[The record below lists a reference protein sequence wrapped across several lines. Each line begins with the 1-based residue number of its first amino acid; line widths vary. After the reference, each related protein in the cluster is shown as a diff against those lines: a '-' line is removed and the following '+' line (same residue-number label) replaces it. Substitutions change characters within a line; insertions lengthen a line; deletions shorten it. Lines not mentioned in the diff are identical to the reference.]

1 MDRARENEVVDA
13 FYDAALGHQS
23 WEQAG
28 HQLRQLLAGKTL
40 MLSTHDSVH
49 STADVVLTLGMAQE
63 QVQEYGHFAAH
74 DVWAL
79 GALKRRIV
87 GKALTGEQVVAEST
101 LLRSYIYNE
110 YLRPRVDARYMVG
123 SILPLRDGSH
133 AVVGVHR
140 PHDTR
145 DFTAEDAERMN
156 LFLPHLQR
164 ALEVR
169 RRLQV
174 DARRMDSKSV
184 ALDHLSVGIITIDAS
199 GRLLHAN
206 AAGEAILERGDGLLR
221 TPGGL
226 MAANRDDDRRLQAL
240 LAELRQPSPER
251 RSAGGHL
258 RVRRPSGRHA
268 FAVMLVPAGSGKP
281 GVRRTS
287 RDVIAFVSDPSER
300 IGADLSVLASLFG
313 FGPGEARLVLA
324 LTTGKSLPEISLQF
338 GLSYNTVRKQLAR
351 AMAKTETRSQAE
363 LVLLVARAVGG
374 VVWPTAAL
382 DEKRPGNARP
392 FLKSRAGGRPTG

>member
-1 MDRARENEVVDA
+1 MDRVRENEIVDA

-23 WEQAG
+23 WDQAG
-28 HQLRQLLAGKTL
+28 HQLRRLMAGKTL
-40 MLSTHDSVH
+40 MLSTHDSAH
-49 STADVVLTLGMAQE
+49 SAADVVLTLGITQE

-79 GALKRRIV
+79 GALQRRIV

-110 YLRPRVDARYMVG
+110 YLRPRVDARFMVG

-140 PHDTR
+140 PHGAR

-156 LFLPHLQR
+156 RLLPHLRR

-169 RRLQV
+169 QRLQV
-174 DARRMDSKSV
+174 DARCTGAAYG
-184 ALDHLSVGIITIDAS
+184 ALDHLSVGIILIATS

-206 AAGEAILERGDGLLR
+206 AAGEAILRSGDGLLR
-221 TPGGL
+221 TPDGL
-226 MAANRDDDRRLQAL
+226 MAVNRDDDRRLQTL
-240 LAELRQPSPER
+240 LAELRQRSPMR

-258 RVRRPSGRHA
+258 SVRRLSGRRA
-268 FAVMLVPAGSGKP
+268 YAVMLVPTGPGQL
-281 GVRRTS
+281 GVRGPS
-287 RDVIAFVSDPSER
+287 RAVLAFVSDPSGK
-300 IGADLSVLASLFG
+300 IGADLAMLASLFG
-313 FGPGEARLVLA
+313 FAPVEARLVLA
-324 LTTGKSLPEISLQF
+324 LMAGKPLPEIAVQS

-351 AMAKTETRSQAE
+351 VMAKTETRSQAE
-363 LVLLVARAVGG
+363 LVLLVARTVGS
-374 VVWPTAAL
+374 VAWPTATL
-382 DEKRPGNARP
+382 DAKT
-392 FLKSRAGGRPTG
+392 AG